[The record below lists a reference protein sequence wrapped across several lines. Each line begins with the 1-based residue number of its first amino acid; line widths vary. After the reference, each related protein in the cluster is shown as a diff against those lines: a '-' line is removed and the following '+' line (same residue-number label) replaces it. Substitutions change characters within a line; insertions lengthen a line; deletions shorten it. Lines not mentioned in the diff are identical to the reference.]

1 MASVDILTYSRT
13 CIYKARVAKSFT
25 AARTGALI
33 SLTIRIRP
41 TGHGYRDIPQGYRE
55 KKVATNGEGD
65 SPLRLTR
72 RAYSTNLPPRS
83 VETVNP
89 RKYLFTGTFYQGA

>member
-1 MASVDILTYSRT
+1 MHLQSARCKILYRCANS
-13 CIYKARVAKSFT
+13 A
-25 AARTGALI
+25 GALI

-65 SPLRLTR
+65 S
-72 RAYSTNLPPRS
+72 
-83 VETVNP
+83 
-89 RKYLFTGTFYQGA
+89 G